1 MNSVT
6 LILVGQSL
14 KSLFIVHQLQP
25 ITLAFV
31 KNIMKFFVWC
41 LVPSL
46 SGEKTEYFEK
56 SG

>member
-14 KSLFIVHQLQP
+14 KSLFIVHILQP

-46 SGEKTEYFEK
+46 RGEKTEYFEK